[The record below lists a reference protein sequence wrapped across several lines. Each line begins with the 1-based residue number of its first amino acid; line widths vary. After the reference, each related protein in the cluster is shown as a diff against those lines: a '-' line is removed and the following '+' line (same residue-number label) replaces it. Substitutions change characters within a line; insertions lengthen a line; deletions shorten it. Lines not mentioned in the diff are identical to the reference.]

1 MRLVC
6 SCILTGCVLVG
17 LACNTSSS
25 ATPTGGSALVGDSA
39 EALRQL
45 GRRDADDVE
54 KCREI
59 AASCDADAG
68 AGKRAVCDA
77 IGRHCD
83 ELEAQLESDRAELE
97 QCLEAAAACEQTA
110 ADPADCEEE
119 RAACVPADRSFRG
132 RRGRTMECAD
142 RAEQCLDRGGGFG
155 RRGRATEGD
164 AGAAVCDEEATD
176 FVGCCRGKH
185 GDRGDAGVSGDDR
198 FDRGRGSGFGPR
210 RPGADAPSDDD
221 GSDDGDRAQGGAR
234 EREND

>member
-1 MRLVC
+1 M
-6 SCILTGCVLVG
+6 GCVVME

-25 ATPTGGSALVGDSA
+25 STPAGNTASVGDSA

-45 GRRDADDVE
+45 SRRDADDVE

-59 AASCDADAG
+59 AASCGADAG
-68 AGKRAVCDA
+68 LGKRGFCDA

-83 ELEAQLESDRAELE
+83 ELEEQLQSDRAELE

-110 ADPADCEEE
+110 TDPADCEEE
-119 RAACVPADRSFRG
+119 RAACEPADQTFRN

-155 RRGRATEGD
+155 RRGRGQELD
-164 AGAAVCDEEATD
+164 AGGAVCDDEATD

-185 GDRGDAGVSGDDR
+185 GGRGDAGVNGDEDR
-198 FDRGRGSGFGPR
+198 FGPGRGGGFRPR
-210 RPGADAPSDDD
+210 APGAGAEADAGARARDDQDRDDD
-221 GSDDGDRAQGGAR
+221 GARGRDDD
-234 EREND
+234 